1 MLVEYQGERFRIS
14 ERTYEQLQYE
24 YPDRAKKL
32 KIIKDSEE
40 YYNLD
45 KLLQLIEPDKDK
57 IKRTIIKNYT
67 YANDKYNE
75 HLLNQDMDE
84 MEKYFGAKEM
94 TRKIGI
100 ELINYD
106 PEKNLIQSKINQKT
120 NIEKNDELDAR
131 NPSNNEIEKILL
143 NH

>member
-45 KLLQLIEPDKDK
+45 KLLQLIEPDNDK

-84 MEKYFGAKEM
+84 IEKYFGAKEM

-100 ELINYD
+100 ELINYG
-106 PEKNLIQSKINQKT
+106 PEKNLEEVK
-120 NIEKNDELDAR
+120 
-131 NPSNNEIEKILL
+131 
-143 NH
+143 